1 MLTIGKTECLVLWV
15 FIAANVLLF
24 IVNTI
29 IANVLVA
36 VFEFVIGAGT
46 PVYILLK
53 VKRAAK

>member
-1 MLTIGKTECLVLWV
+1 MVLWV

-24 IVNTI
+24 IVYTI